1 MPYKHLQC
9 LMLHIKTI
17 ITYIINAK
25 MFKISSNFSQRAL
38 DIAYVAQKLT
48 SFRKSFVH
56 ILVLTSNSP
65 AADM

>member
-1 MPYKHLQC
+1 
-9 LMLHIKTI
+9 
-17 ITYIINAK
+17 